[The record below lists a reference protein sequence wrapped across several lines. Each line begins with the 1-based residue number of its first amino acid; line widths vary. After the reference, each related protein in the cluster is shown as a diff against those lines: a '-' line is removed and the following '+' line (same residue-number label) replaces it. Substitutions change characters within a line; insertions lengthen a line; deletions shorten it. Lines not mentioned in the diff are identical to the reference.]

1 MKSATVQE
9 IPQQWPQISRWLAAG
24 EEVEV
29 REQDSVV
36 AKLVPVTTGSTH
48 QQPDFLARAK
58 AIWGESP
65 QGKLLS
71 EIVNES
77 RGSQS

>member
-1 MKSATVQE
+1 MKSSTVQQ
-9 IPQQWPQISRWLAAG
+9 IPQRWPQISQWLAAG

-29 REQDSVV
+29 IEQDSVV
-36 AKLVPVTTGSTH
+36 AKLVPVNKGAV

-58 AIWGESP
+58 AIWGDKP
-65 QGKLLS
+65 DGKLLS

-77 RGSQS
+77 RGT